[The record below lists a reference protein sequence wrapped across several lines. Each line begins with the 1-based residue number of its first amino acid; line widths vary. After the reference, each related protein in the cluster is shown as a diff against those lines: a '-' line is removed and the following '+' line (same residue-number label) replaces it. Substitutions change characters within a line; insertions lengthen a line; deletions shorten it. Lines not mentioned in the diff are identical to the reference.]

1 MQIDVYWGVWVE
13 EEDVSPVIPA
23 IVSLR
28 GNRFMLPS
36 ILVTGGA
43 GYVGSHACK
52 ALAVAGYRPVVY
64 DSLSRGH
71 RGAVKWGPLVEGDL
85 HDRDRLVAA
94 MRSHHVT
101 AVMHFAAFAYVGE
114 SVLSPELYYRNNVV
128 GTLSLLDAMREAGV
142 ATIVFSSTCAV
153 YGIPETVPIRETTAK
168 APLNPYGDTKL
179 AIERALRW
187 YGDAYGL
194 RYVALRYFNAAGADP
209 DADIGEDHDPETHL
223 IPLVM
228 RAALG
233 RGDPLQI
240 FGTDY
245 PTRDG
250 TAIRDYIH
258 VTDLADAHLRAL
270 AVSQAGARAWSLILE
285 PGAAI
290 RCARSSRRWSAS
302 SAVRCRG
309 ARRRAGRVT
318 RPSLSRILRS
328 PANVSAGIRN
338 IPIWRQSCAPRW
350 HGRPGPHMPADCR
363 EQRYI
368 NPPLARFLDRQ

>member
-1 MQIDVYWGVWVE
+1 ME

-23 IVSLR
+23 IVGLP
-28 GNRFMLPS
+28 GNRSMLPS

-52 ALAVAGYRPVVY
+52 ALAAAGYRPLVY

-85 HDRDRLVAA
+85 HDRDRLAA
-94 MRSHHVT
+94 TMRSHRVE

-114 SVLSPELYYRNNVV
+114 SVACPQLYYRNNVV

-153 YGIPETVPIRETTAK
+153 YGIPETVPIGETTAK

-187 YGDAYGL
+187 YSGARGL
-194 RYVALRYFNAAGADP
+194 RYAALRYFNAAGADP
-209 DADIGEDHDPETHL
+209 DGDIGEDHDPETHL
-223 IPLVM
+223 IPLTL

-233 RGDPLQI
+233 RGDPLQV
-240 FGTDY
+240 FGADY

-258 VTDLADAHLRAL
+258 VTDLADAHIRAL
-270 AVSQAGARAWSLILE
+270 ARLADGSESMELNLGTGSGHSVREIIAAVECAAGRKVPRCEASRRPGDPPELVADATLARERLGWHPQYSDLDTIVRTALAWETRSARA
-285 PGAAI
+285 G
-290 RCARSSRRWSAS
+290 
-302 SAVRCRG
+302 
-309 ARRRAGRVT
+309 
-318 RPSLSRILRS
+318 
-328 PANVSAGIRN
+328 
-338 IPIWRQSCAPRW
+338 
-350 HGRPGPHMPADCR
+350 
-363 EQRYI
+363 
-368 NPPLARFLDRQ
+368 